1 MKGSEIM
8 FLKDL
13 LIKWHFEKPED
24 RLEDDTKRFFVSSKA
39 GRELL
44 ETQQRLYFQTGSF
57 LPDNF

>member
-1 MKGSEIM
+1 M

-24 RLEDDTKRFFVSSKA
+24 RLEDDTKRFFASSKA

-44 ETQQRLYFQTGSF
+44 ETQQRVYFQTGSF